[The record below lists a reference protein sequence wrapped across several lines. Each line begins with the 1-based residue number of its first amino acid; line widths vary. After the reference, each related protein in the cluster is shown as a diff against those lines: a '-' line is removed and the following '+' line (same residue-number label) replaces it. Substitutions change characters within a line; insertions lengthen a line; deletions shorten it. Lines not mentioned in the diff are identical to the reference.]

1 MNLDEKIRILN
12 LTVQKKKGHSN
23 MGLTSTSHR
32 RDYGRKVGRAG
43 VGRDGDTASGTK
55 DLTMLDPKV
64 GLKT

>member
-1 MNLDEKIRILN
+1 
-12 LTVQKKKGHSN
+12 
-23 MGLTSTSHR
+23 MGLEHLFEIWDLQAPLR
-32 RDYGRKVGRAG
+32 NYGRRVGRAG